1 MSLTP
6 INKKTELEQAIHEAK
21 THQYANEYD
30 SLEDFRKDLY
40 SDED

>member
-6 INKKTELEQAIHEAK
+6 INKKTKLEQAVYEAK

-40 SDED
+40 SNKN